1 MAKYSIV
8 ELAVSNGNL
17 VGVDQLSNN
26 QKRALEL
33 NNAIYIYRG
42 TRSKKVYI
50 GQTMHFIERHKQHYN
65 GTEEKFST
73 ADFNKVIVI
82 FSVYFN
88 RSALDDVESQLI
100 TYFMT
105 DNSKKAGTVSFDH
118 DDVINRTGGNSV
130 NEYVGRE
137 NVASDVILPLW
148 EKELW
153 PRGWVSSSTL
163 EELRTKELVKYSPI
177 KQLTPE

>member
-65 GTEEKFST
+65 GR
-73 ADFNKVIVI
+73 KV
-82 FSVYFN
+82 
-88 RSALDDVESQLI
+88 
-100 TYFMT
+100 
-105 DNSKKAGTVSFDH
+105 
-118 DDVINRTGGNSV
+118 
-130 NEYVGRE
+130 
-137 NVASDVILPLW
+137 
-148 EKELW
+148 
-153 PRGWVSSSTL
+153 
-163 EELRTKELVKYSPI
+163 
-177 KQLTPE
+177 

>member
-50 GQTMHFIERHKQHYN
+50 GQTMHFIERHKLVLCQDLVQVKMR
-65 GTEEKFST
+65 TFSP
-73 ADFNKVIVI
+73 F
-82 FSVYFN
+82 
-88 RSALDDVESQLI
+88 
-100 TYFMT
+100 
-105 DNSKKAGTVSFDH
+105 
-118 DDVINRTGGNSV
+118 
-130 NEYVGRE
+130 
-137 NVASDVILPLW
+137 
-148 EKELW
+148 
-153 PRGWVSSSTL
+153 
-163 EELRTKELVKYSPI
+163 
-177 KQLTPE
+177 

>member
-50 GQTMHFIERHKQHYN
+50 GQTMHFIERLSSITMERK
-65 GTEEKFST
+65 KSL
-73 ADFNKVIVI
+73 V
-82 FSVYFN
+82 
-88 RSALDDVESQLI
+88 LLI
-100 TYFMT
+100 
-105 DNSKKAGTVSFDH
+105 
-118 DDVINRTGGNSV
+118 
-130 NEYVGRE
+130 
-137 NVASDVILPLW
+137 L
-148 EKELW
+148 
-153 PRGWVSSSTL
+153 
-163 EELRTKELVKYSPI
+163 I
-177 KQLTPE
+177 K

>member
-50 GQTMHFIERHKQHYN
+50 GQTMHFL
-65 GTEEKFST
+65 S
-73 ADFNKVIVI
+73 
-82 FSVYFN
+82 
-88 RSALDDVESQLI
+88 LI
-100 TYFMT
+100 
-105 DNSKKAGTVSFDH
+105 H
-118 DDVINRTGGNSV
+118 I
-130 NEYVGRE
+130 
-137 NVASDVILPLW
+137 
-148 EKELW
+148 
-153 PRGWVSSSTL
+153 
-163 EELRTKELVKYSPI
+163 
-177 KQLTPE
+177 